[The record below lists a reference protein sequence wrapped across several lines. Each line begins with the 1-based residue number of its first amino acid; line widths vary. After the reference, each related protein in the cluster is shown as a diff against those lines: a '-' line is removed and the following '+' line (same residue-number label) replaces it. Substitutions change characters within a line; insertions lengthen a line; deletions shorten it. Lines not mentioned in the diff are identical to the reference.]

1 MLSGACSL
9 SNPIATSNGSVGVRS
24 VNATSTGST
33 FKHLT
38 ARAGNGSRLGTR
50 LSSSSSSARGTSLL
64 FVLRVGLNGGLG
76 NGLSV
81 LLVLVD
87 GPVEDVVILEPLAD
101 EKIAED
107 LAEVAIV
114 GLVVEAERASVV
126 EVDGELVRESAA
138 ENLGRSGHLLLH
150 DAVVLLLLGGSL
162 ETLPRKRTTAE
173 VEHDVTKR
181 LHVITTGLLNT
192 QVGVD
197 GSITSSSGKV
207 LVLSVRD
214 VEVSLGVS
222 VLLSK
227 TEIDHVHL
235 VSTLANAHEEVVGLD
250 ITVDERLGM
259 DVLDSGDELIGK
271 KQDRLEGEFP
281 VAEVEKILQTGTEE
295 IQDHGVVVTF
305 RAEPS
310 DEGDTDTAGEG
321 LVDTGLI
328 LELRVLGLDRLEL
341 DSNFL
346 TRDDI
351 GSEVDIAKRAGSDLT
366 ADTVLVTDAK
376 IHGSHLDLSV

>member
-1 MLSGACSL
+1 MGFTYNSHPVASTNGA
-9 SNPIATSNGSVGVRS
+9 VGVGS
-24 VNATSTGST
+24 VNASARTSLE
-33 FKHLT
+33 HL
-38 ARAGNGSRLGTR
+38 AASAGDGVGLSSRLAGG
-50 LSSSSSSARGTSLL
+50 SGVGAAGTSLL
-64 FVLRVGLNGGLG
+64 VVLGVGLASSLG
-76 NGLSV
+76 NSLSV
-81 LLVLVD
+81 LLIFVD
-87 GPVEDVVILEPLAD
+87 GPVEDVVVLETLTN
-101 EKIAED
+101 EEVSED
-107 LAEVAIV
+107 LTEVAVI
-114 GLVVEAERASVV
+114 GLVIEAEGSSIVQ
-126 EVDGELVRESAA
+126 VDGKLVREATA
-138 ENLGRSGHLLLH
+138 KDLGRCGHLLLH
-150 DAVVLLLLGGSL
+150 DAVVLLLLGSSL
-162 ETLPRKRTTAE
+162 QTLPGKGATAE
-173 VEHDVTKR
+173 VEHDVAQR
-181 LHVITTGLLNT
+181 LHIVTSRLLNT
-192 QVGVD
+192 QMSVD
-197 GSITSSSGKV
+197 RCVTSSSSKV

-227 TEIDHVHL
+227 TEINHVHL